1 MFSPSIL
8 QPSTCFHGWFF
19 KVSPIRHGPT
29 RPQTQFLHQASLVPG
44 LWTMDWS
51 WPGRLAHWWQ
61 GQALPSICVALGAC
75 GVMSAGIRCDS
86 ATECGWI
93 LFLPYD
99 LGFICM
105 FGLVLWK
112 CLWTSFWWTKDD
124 QGKTTFEIL
133 WILLK
138 WIEMVWN
145 GLYMF
150 HFLKLHWTFTAI
162 RWQIDADGVY
172 RTRTPPVEATWS
184 HYRIRYQWSK
194 AH

>member
-75 GVMSAGIRCDS
+75 GVMSAGIRWDS

-99 LGFICM
+99 LGFIW
-105 FGLVLWK
+105 LVWRCLVCENVYEPVFDGPRQDYLWNP
-112 CLWTSFWWTKDD
+112 LN
-124 QGKTTFEIL
+124 TFEID
-133 WILLK
+133 
-138 WIEMVWN
+138 WN
-145 GLYMF
+145 GMKWFVYVCNCLYYNVLYMF
-150 HFLKLHWTFTAI
+150 HFLKLHWAFTAI
-162 RWQIDADGVY
+162 RWQIDANRCKWGL
-172 RTRTPPVEATWS
+172 
-184 HYRIRYQWSK
+184 
-194 AH
+194 